1 MEYYWIEPKTDWKV
15 EYDKNG
21 NYIGDYL
28 NVKDLNRMSINVDY
42 LIEEC
47 KRLYETDPWFD
58 GLNVLYVAT
67 IGEILDI
74 DQLLDYIYV
83 VKYIN
88 RQFVRSEEV
97 TDIINTRVL
106 DISQD
111 QTPTWEFYNAFER
124 ITKLEHEQMVKVAN
138 DKRKLKYQ
146 FGIPNTGGF

>member
-1 MEYYWIEPKTDWKV
+1 MEWIEPKTDWRV
-15 EYDKNG
+15 EYDEKG

-28 NVKDLNRMSINVDY
+28 NAKDLNRMSSNVSY
-42 LIEEC
+42 LVREC
-47 KRLYETDPWFD
+47 KSLYETKGVFD
-58 GLNVLYVAT
+58 DVPSYTAT

-74 DQLLDYIYV
+74 NPLLTLVYTIRV
-83 VKYIN
+83 VN
-88 RQFVRSEEV
+88 RFVRSKEV

-106 DISQD
+106 NISQNS
-111 QTPTWEFYNAFER
+111 QTPTWEFYNAVER

>member
-1 MEYYWIEPKTDWKV
+1 MEWIEPKIDWKV
-15 EYDKNG
+15 EYDEKG

-28 NVKDLNRMSINVDY
+28 NAKDLNRMSSNVSY
-42 LIEEC
+42 LIREC
-47 KRLYETDPWFD
+47 KSLYETKGVFD
-58 GLNVLYVAT
+58 DVPSYTAT

-74 DQLLDYIYV
+74 APLLTLVYTIRV
-83 VKYIN
+83 VN
-88 RQFVRSEEV
+88 RFVRSKEV

-106 DISQD
+106 NISQD

>member
-1 MEYYWIEPKTDWKV
+1 MEWIEPKTDWKV
-15 EYDKNG
+15 EYDENG

-28 NVKDLNRMSINVDY
+28 NAKDLNRMSINVSY

-47 KRLYETDPWFD
+47 KKLYETDPSFD
-58 GLNVLYVAT
+58 GLNVLYIAT

-74 DQLLDYIYV
+74 DQLLDYIYYV
-83 VKYIN
+83 QYIN

-97 TDIINTRVL
+97 KDIINTGVL
-106 DISQD
+106 KISRD

-124 ITKLEHEQMVKVAN
+124 IIKLEHEQMVKVAN

>member
-1 MEYYWIEPKTDWKV
+1 MEWIEPKTDWKV
-15 EYDKNG
+15 EYDENG

-28 NVKDLNRMSINVDY
+28 NAKDLNRMSSNVSY
-42 LIEEC
+42 LIREC
-47 KRLYETDPWFD
+47 KSLYETKGLFD
-58 GLNVLYVAT
+58 DVPSYTAT

-74 DQLLDYIYV
+74 DPLLTLVYTIRGV
-83 VKYIN
+83 N
-88 RQFVRSEEV
+88 RFVRSEEV

-106 DISQD
+106 DISRD

-124 ITKLEHEQMVKVAN
+124 ITKLEHEHMVKVAN

>member
-1 MEYYWIEPKTDWKV
+1 MEWIKPKIDWKV
-15 EYDKNG
+15 EYDEKG

-28 NVKDLNRMSINVDY
+28 NAKDLNRMSSNVSY
-42 LIEEC
+42 LIREC
-47 KRLYETDPWFD
+47 KSLYETKGLFD
-58 GLNVLYVAT
+58 DIPSYTAT

-74 DQLLDYIYV
+74 DPLLTLVYTIRGV
-83 VKYIN
+83 N
-88 RQFVRSEEV
+88 RFVRSKEV
-97 TDIINTRVL
+97 TDIIKTKVL
-106 DISQD
+106 DISRD

>member
-1 MEYYWIEPKTDWKV
+1 MEWIEPKTDWKV
-15 EYDKNG
+15 EYDEKG

-28 NVKDLNRMSINVDY
+28 NAKDLNRMSSNVSY
-42 LIEEC
+42 LVREC
-47 KRLYETDPWFD
+47 KSLYETKGLFD
-58 GLNVLYVAT
+58 DVPSYTAT

-74 DQLLDYIYV
+74 NPLLTLVYTIRV
-83 VKYIN
+83 VN
-88 RQFVRSEEV
+88 RFVRSKEV

-106 DISQD
+106 NISQNS
-111 QTPTWEFYNAFER
+111 QTPTWEFYNAVER

>member
-1 MEYYWIEPKTDWKV
+1 MEYWIEPKTDWKV
-15 EYDKNG
+15 EYDENG

-28 NVKDLNRMSINVDY
+28 NAKDLNRMSSNVSY
-42 LIEEC
+42 LIQEC
-47 KRLYETDPWFD
+47 KSLYETKGLFD
-58 GLNVLYVAT
+58 DVPSYTAT

-74 DQLLDYIYV
+74 NPLLTLVYTIRD
-83 VKYIN
+83 IN
-88 RQFVRSEEV
+88 RFVRSEEV
-97 TDIINTRVL
+97 KDIINTRVL
-106 DISQD
+106 NISQNS

>member
-1 MEYYWIEPKTDWKV
+1 MEWIEPKTDWRV
-15 EYDKNG
+15 EYDEKG

-28 NVKDLNRMSINVDY
+28 NAKDLNRMSSNVSY
-42 LIEEC
+42 LVREC
-47 KRLYETDPWFD
+47 KSLYETKGVFD
-58 GLNVLYVAT
+58 DVPSYTAT

-74 DQLLDYIYV
+74 NPLLILVYTIRV
-83 VKYIN
+83 VN
-88 RQFVRSEEV
+88 RFVCSKEV

-106 DISQD
+106 NISQNS
-111 QTPTWEFYNAFER
+111 QTPTWEFYNAVER

>member
-1 MEYYWIEPKTDWKV
+1 MEWIEPKIDWKV
-15 EYDKNG
+15 EYDEKG

-28 NVKDLNRMSINVDY
+28 NAKDLNRMSSNVSY
-42 LIEEC
+42 LIREC
-47 KRLYETDPWFD
+47 KSLYETKGLFD
-58 GLNVLYVAT
+58 DVPSYTAT

-74 DQLLDYIYV
+74 NPLLTLVYTIRAV
-83 VKYIN
+83 N
-88 RQFVRSEEV
+88 RFVRSKEV
-97 TDIINTRVL
+97 TDIIKTKVL
-106 DISQD
+106 DISRD